1 MPVQGLYSVAISVLI
16 MNSQRQII
24 YTNKAFNNMIRGG
37 NNETIHGLRI
47 GEALECIHS
56 NESEG
61 GCGTTEFCR
70 ECGAVNAILC
80 GLEGEVDVQECRISA
95 FHKKVFDL
103 SVMAAPLIHND
114 HKFTICSIRD
124 IADEKRKE
132 VLERI
137 FLHDVMNT
145 AGGLLGFSKLLMGAS
160 EELLELYSKMI
171 YDLTDKMVDEINAQR
186 QLIQAETNRLEVR
199 PAQINTLMILG
210 FY

>member
-1 MPVQGLYSVAISVLI
+1 MTDYMQKVYS
-16 MNSQRQII
+16 
-24 YTNKAFNNMIRGG
+24 
-37 NNETIHGLRI
+37 
-47 GEALECIHS
+47 
-56 NESEG
+56 
-61 GCGTTEFCR
+61 
-70 ECGAVNAILC
+70 IL
-80 GLEGEVDVQECRISA
+80 
-95 FHKKVFDL
+95 
-103 SVMAAPLIHND
+103 
-114 HKFTICSIRD
+114 D

-210 FY
+210 RVKTSLHEP